1 MDAHRAHNPEYTGSN
16 PVPATQIKIIKK
28 GVRTML
34 RLGRLHHLHL
44 QITQLNKY
52 VPVAELADATG
63 LNPVEA

>member
-1 MDAHRAHNPEYTGSN
+1 
-16 PVPATQIKIIKK
+16 
-28 GVRTML
+28 ML

-44 QITQLNKY
+44 QAGQLNKY

>member
-1 MDAHRAHNPEYTGSN
+1 
-16 PVPATQIKIIKK
+16 
-28 GVRTML
+28 ML

-44 QITQLNKY
+44 QIIQLNKY